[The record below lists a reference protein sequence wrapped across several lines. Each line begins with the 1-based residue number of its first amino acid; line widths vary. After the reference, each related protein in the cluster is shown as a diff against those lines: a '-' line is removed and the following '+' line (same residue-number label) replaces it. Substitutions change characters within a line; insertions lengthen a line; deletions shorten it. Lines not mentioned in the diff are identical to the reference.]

1 MEKIPAFFQ
10 VQDKPDIF
18 EVELLSEM
26 TVGDILDALAH
37 HGINSEPGTFLFV
50 EDDEDGHDLADRKAK
65 VKGIKRGCRLHIGRC
80 RKIAVSVNFLER
92 TIEHKFAPGARV
104 RKVKAWAVEK
114 FKIDPKDAGE
124 HVLRLCG
131 SAREPATDTPLHELT
146 QGRECSVCFDLVPV
160 KRVEG

>member
-1 MEKIPAFFQ
+1 MEKIPAFFR

-18 EVELLSEM
+18 EVELRPDM
-26 TVGDILDALAH
+26 TVGDILDLLAQ
-37 HGINSEPGTFLFV
+37 HGIKAETDVLLFV

-65 VKGIKRGCRLHIGRC
+65 VKGIKRGCRVHIGRC

-114 FKIDPKDAGE
+114 LKIDPKDAGE
-124 HVLRLCG
+124 HVLGLCG
-131 SAREPATDTPLHELT
+131 TTREPATDTPLHELT

>member
-18 EVELLSEM
+18 EVELRPDM
-26 TVGDILDALAH
+26 AVGDIIDLLAQ
-37 HGINSEPGTFLFV
+37 HGVKPETGMFLFV
-50 EDDEDGHDLADRKAK
+50 EDDEDGHDLADRKTK
-65 VKGIKRGCRLHIGRC
+65 VKGIKRGCRIHIGRC

-104 RKVKAWAVEK
+104 RKVKAWAVDK
-114 FKIDPKDAGE
+114 LKIDPKDAGE

-131 SAREPATDTPLHELT
+131 TTREPATDTPLHELT

>member
-1 MEKIPAFFQ
+1 MEKVPAFFQ
-10 VQDKPDIF
+10 VQDKADIF

-26 TVGDILDALAH
+26 TVGDILDALSR
-37 HGINSEPGTFLFV
+37 HGITPEPDMVLFV
-50 EDDEDGHDLADRKAK
+50 EDDEDGHALSDRNAK
-65 VKGIKRGCRLHIGRC
+65 VRDIKRGCRLHISRC
-80 RKIAVSVNFLER
+80 RKIAVSVNYLER

-114 FKIDPKDAGE
+114 LKIDPKDAGE

-131 SAREPATDTPLHELT
+131 STREPATDTPLHELT
-146 QGRECSVCFDLVPV
+146 QGRGCSVCFDLVPV